1 MDIALAEDLLAC
13 WFGSACETRA
23 AARARVELWF
33 RHDEAFDRQLAE
45 RFRDLPERGRRGELD
60 AWADTPRHALARV
73 IALDQLPRNLYRG
86 SPQAYA
92 FDAAALAAASDALG
106 RGHDRALDPLEAL
119 FLYLPFEHAE
129 DLAMQERSVR
139 LFESLQERAPSGLE
153 RVFAGFADYARRHH
167 AVVARFGRF
176 PHRNETL
183 ARASTEEERA
193 YLTDGGERFGPRPG
207 PSDAAATS
215 PSQPPSASD

>member
-1 MDIALAEDLLAC
+1 MRIVLAEDLLAC
-13 WFGSACETRA
+13 WFGSALENHS

-33 RHDEAFDRQLAE
+33 RQDAAFDRQLAE
-45 RFRDLPERGRRGELD
+45 RFHDLPERGQRGELD
-60 AWADTPRHALARV
+60 AWADTLRHALARV

-86 SPQAYA
+86 SPRAYG

-129 DLAMQERSVR
+129 ELAMQERSVR
-139 LFESLQERAPSGLE
+139 LFEALQERAPSGLE
-153 RVFAGFADYARRHH
+153 PVFAGFTDYARRHY

-183 ARASTEEERA
+183 GRASTEDERA
-193 YLTDGGERFGPRPG
+193 YLTDGGERFGARRK
-207 PSDAAATS
+207 PSEAAATS
-215 PSQPPSASD
+215 PSQPTSASD